1 MAMGGSA
8 RMVVTVARGHVVAVV
23 VRMVIM
29 PRRRWVV
36 VASLIRMIG
45 LGVVILRLHGSR
57 RDDRDR
63 HDGRGY

>member
-1 MAMGGSA
+1 MAMRTSA
-8 RMVVTVARGHVVAVV
+8 WMVVTVARGHVVAVV

-29 PRRRWVV
+29 PSRCLIVV
-36 VASLIRMIG
+36 VSLIRMIG
-45 LGVVILRLHGSR
+45 LGVVVLCVQGPR

>member
-29 PRRRWVV
+29 PRRCLVV

-45 LGVVILRLHGSR
+45 LGVVVLRLQGPR

-63 HDGRGY
+63 DDGRG

>member
-8 RMVVTVARGHVVAVV
+8 RVVVTVARGHIVAVV

-29 PRRRWVV
+29 PSRSLVV
-36 VASLIRMIG
+36 VTSLIRMIG
-45 LGVVILRLHGSR
+45 LGVVILRPQGPR

-63 HDGRGY
+63 SDGRGY